1 MLTSPNPQREFV
13 ECLFER
19 LLFERILAC
28 NHPNGCCIDPA
39 AISNKFDFILEYYSL
54 GLRKVHDLRSEV
66 VQNLGLH
73 TTTGTVIHLT
83 NMQGRYKIFP
93 ASLEA
98 TFEFSSEKED
108 EYGHH
113 VQCRAMSNKQIK
125 EFHRDYAS
133 KVSKEY
139 RDEIELLVNILN
151 ANGLISP
158 RGCGSELDE
167 LSEDDEEEDEDDEY
181 QATED
186 RYVTK
191 LEKARGEA
199 ASSARGVNISDYDVE
214 LLLVKPA
221 QKPPPTKALD
231 SDLNASLP
239 DTLRS
244 SALKPGDKEAASVMT
259 MSELSSILNM
269 AGFKS
274 VQHSYRYTDNSCEM
288 NVPYTSFYDHR
299 SELTC
304 QITLNH
310 PLGVPLRNLI
320 QAYADIDDRLEGL
333 VYAIQQILTEH
344 GRCYKFLSN
353 YAIALMAIAYLQEEE
368 ILPKLQ
374 HHSVKDT
381 ALDCSNQSALQDQQ
395 KPGQSKQQKP
405 SHQHSQYKPV
415 TPAMS
420 KNQKRANA
428 RQNRR
433 IRNMASI
440 VNSSVSGSA
449 VDTVQVQ
456 TPSGATRNIDCRFD
470 KVMAKDRSFGKQ
482 NDSSVGDLMMGFLSY
497 FVLEHEF
504 RSDHEV
510 SVTEGSLG
518 HQSTPGDGTNAT
530 SRGLS
535 INVGTG
541 NATNVMSA
549 KLPNGPENGS
559 KPEQS
564 APRSESKP
572 SSTPKTAG
580 NASAAATANPKQK
593 NNHLCGLFVRDPFVT
608 DRNTT
613 KLCTGWKFKATR
625 ECFDKAF
632 ETLNGLDDGS
642 LLDDFEAYMD
652 SDDDSSDEGVEGN
665 GSGRGRNE
673 HSRPQ
678 FSDQSRQQLTTQKRD
693 RLSNMAAET
702 EKLLSGMIFL
712 TLSAEQ
718 SRRF

>member
-13 ECLFER
+13 EYLFER

-28 NHPNGCCIDPA
+28 NHPDGCCIDPA
-39 AISNKFDFILEYYSL
+39 AISNKFDFILEYYSH
-54 GLRKVHDLRSEV
+54 GLKKVHDLRSEAI
-66 VQNLGLH
+66 QNLGLH
-73 TTTGTVIHLT
+73 TTAGIVIHLT
-83 NMQGRYKIFP
+83 NMQGRYKVFP

-139 RDEIELLVNILN
+139 RDEIELLVNILR

-158 RGCGSELDE
+158 TGCGSELDK
-167 LSEDDEEEDEDDEY
+167 LSDDDKDEDEDDEH
-181 QATED
+181 QVTED
-186 RYVTK
+186 RYVAK

-214 LLLVKPA
+214 LLLVKPP
-221 QKPPPTKALD
+221 QKPLPTKVLD
-231 SDLNASLP
+231 SDINVSSPGAVEG
-239 DTLRS
+239 
-244 SALKPGDKEAASVMT
+244 SALKPGDKEVASVMT
-259 MSELSSILNM
+259 MSELSSILKK

-274 VQHSYRYTDNSCEM
+274 AQHSYRYTDNSCEI

-299 SELTC
+299 SEFTC

-320 QAYADIDDRLEGL
+320 QAYTDLDNRLEGL

-374 HHSVKDT
+374 HHAVKDA

-395 KPGQSKQQKP
+395 KLGQSKQQKR

-415 TPAMS
+415 TPTMS

-440 VNSSVSGSA
+440 TNSSASGFA

-456 TPSGATRNIDCRFD
+456 TLSGATRNIDCRFD
-470 KVMAKDRSFGKQ
+470 KVIATDRSFGKQ
-482 NDSSVGDLMMGFLSY
+482 NDSSVGDLLMGFLSY

-504 RSDHEV
+504 RSDHEI
-510 SVTEGSLG
+510 SVTEALC
-518 HQSTPGDGTNAT
+518 HQNTPGDGTNAT
-530 SRGLS
+530 NRGLS
-535 INVGTG
+535 TNVGTV
-541 NATNVMSA
+541 NATNVASA
-549 KLPNGPENGS
+549 KLPNEPENGS

-564 APRSESKP
+564 ALKSEGKP
-572 SSTPKTAG
+572 SSTPKPAG
-580 NASAAATANPKQK
+580 SASASAAPNPKQK

-613 KLCTGWKFKATR
+613 KLCTGWKLKATR

-632 ETLNGLDDGS
+632 EALNGLGDGS
-642 LLDDFEAYMD
+642 LIDGFEAYMD
-652 SDDDSSDEGVEGN
+652 SDGDSSNEGVEGN
-665 GSGRGRNE
+665 GNGRGRNE

-678 FSDQSRQQLTTQKRD
+678 FSDQSRQQLTMQKRE
-693 RLSNMAAET
+693 RLSNMATET

-712 TLSAEQ
+712 TLSAER
-718 SRRF
+718 SRRL